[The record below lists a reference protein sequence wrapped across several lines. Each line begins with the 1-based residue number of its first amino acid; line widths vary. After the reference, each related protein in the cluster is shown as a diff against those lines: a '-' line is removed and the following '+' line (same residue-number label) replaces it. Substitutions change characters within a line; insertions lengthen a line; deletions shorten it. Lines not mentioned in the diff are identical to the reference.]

1 MSGSYSGFP
10 GHPGSGAPEM
20 PPLGRPPVPSSPPHP
35 TSPGD
40 DHRVSEPTP
49 LQPRLDAPTDAAS
62 GTSVRHHRRR
72 HRPHRAPDAT
82 SPSRGRSPATATP
95 G

>member
-20 PPLGRPPVPSSPPHP
+20 PPLGRPPVPAPPHT

-49 LQPRLDAPTDAAS
+49 LQPRLEAPTAAS
-62 GTSVRHHRRR
+62 DV
-72 HRPHRAPDAT
+72 
-82 SPSRGRSPATATP
+82 
-95 G
+95 